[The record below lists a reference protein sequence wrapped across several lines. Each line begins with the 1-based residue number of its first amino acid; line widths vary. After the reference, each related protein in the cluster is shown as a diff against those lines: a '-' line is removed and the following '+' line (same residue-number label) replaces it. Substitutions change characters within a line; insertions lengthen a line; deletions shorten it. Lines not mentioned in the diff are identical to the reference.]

1 MNGKYDVDLEKVAL
15 SWEMASEAAERRTG
29 AMSAYS
35 SLELNGR
42 IFPGDRPFELRWDII
57 TSQFEFADKRVL
69 DCGCYLGLFST
80 FLKIHFQ
87 AQCVAFDRELRYCEA
102 AALFASAF
110 SLPITIHNVDLNS
123 DHDWEQTL
131 ASDYDVALVLNIWKY
146 CRDKRRLV
154 AMLSRIPALILE
166 GEVSQET
173 EMVEHLAQHG
183 FVRRDAL
190 GLSERNRTIFL
201 LRKA

>member
-15 SWEMASEAAERRTG
+15 SWEMASETTERRTG
-29 AMSAYS
+29 AMNTYS

-57 TSQFEFADKRVL
+57 TSQFDFAGKRVL

-80 FLKIHFQ
+80 FLKLHFQ
-87 AQCVAFDRELRYCEA
+87 AHCTAFDREPKICEA
-102 AALFASAF
+102 ATLFASAF
-110 SLPITIHNVDLNS
+110 NLPITIYNVDLNS
-123 DHDWEQTL
+123 SHNWELVL
-131 ASDYDVALVLNIWKY
+131 AGDYDVALVLNIWKY
-146 CRDKRRLV
+146 CRDKRRFV
-154 AMLSRIPALILE
+154 ALLSRIPNLILE

-173 EMVEHLAQHG
+173 EMVEHLARHD
-183 FVRRDAL
+183 FTRRDAL